1 MVLKAGNREI
11 RVPMWVASGEGHLLH
26 CRRRGGGGGR
36 GGGDEEAEGEGKQE
50 EENGRWRMRGRKL
63 FPVSFIT
70 APIPFMG
77 ALLSFNIRIRGEHK
91 HSLHEILVL
100 ISWH

>member
-1 MVLKAGNREI
+1 MPV
-11 RVPMWVASGEGHLLH
+11 WVVSGEGHLLH

-36 GGGDEEAEGEGKQE
+36 GGGDKEAEGEGKPE

-70 APIPFMG
+70 APNPIHG
-77 ALLSFNIRIRGEHK
+77 GSTLIQHTNSGEHK
-91 HSLHEILVL
+91 LSLHEILVL